1 MGFTFNLNENNKNQI
16 NFDNLI
22 VEASDD
28 NITLEDDVKNL
39 LRNELIIKAV
49 LDKESDFLEILN
61 IQEGVSLFEAFT
73 LNPQHKIDDEQL
85 VDNSEYYP
93 TFLHFS
99 INNLSEKY
107 NVHIIK
113 KMLAEKSAE
122 DWLDIYS
129 VPRNQDML
137 ILSLLKYNYK
147 TAFSLLLNNQ
157 YINQEEIL
165 DTIFIKHYKSLRNY
179 GKSLLHQQT
188 KNIADFLYKHNNVI
202 KIKEEIIINQSYKHL
217 NEKIKDR
224 LESMIF
230 LLKDV
235 HNETIE
241 EKDSKKIKE
250 YMLAFVDALSKPN
263 SNLNQ
268 ENLANLLAS
277 IKIHLVGY
285 SFVDIHTSI
294 KKESGKISILK
305 EAPKNISDDRTILD
319 LFKLSK
325 EDIEKAYSIRAELL
339 NKKLSEK
346 NQKIL
351 KSKI

>member
-1 MGFTFNLNENNKNQI
+1 MSFKFNLSEETKSQI

-22 VEASDD
+22 VEPSDD

-49 LDKESDFLEILN
+49 LNKENDFLDILN
-61 IQEGVSLFEAFT
+61 IQEGVNLFEAFT
-73 LNPQHKIDDEQL
+73 LNPQYKVSDEKI

-99 INNLSEKY
+99 INNFSEKY
-107 NVHIIK
+107 NIHIIK

-122 DWLDIYS
+122 NWLDIYT
-129 VPRNQDML
+129 VPRNQYTL
-137 ILSLLKYNYK
+137 ISSLLKYNYK
-147 TAFSLLLNNQ
+147 AAFSLLLDNQ

-165 DTIFIKHYKSLRNY
+165 TTIFIKNYKTLRSY
-179 GKSLLHQQT
+179 GQSLLHQET
-188 KNIADFLYKHNNVI
+188 KSIASFLSKHNNVS
-202 KIKEEIIINQSYKHL
+202 KIKEEIITNKSYQQL
-217 NEKIKDR
+217 NEQIKDR

-235 HNETIE
+235 HTEMIE
-241 EKDSKKIKE
+241 EKDSKNIKE

-268 ENLANLLAS
+268 ENLTNLLTS

-285 SFVDIHTSI
+285 SFVDIHTII

-305 EAPKNISDDRTILD
+305 EDIQNISEERTILD

-339 NKKLSEK
+339 NKKLLEK
-346 NQKIL
+346 TQKIL
-351 KSKI
+351 KPKI